1 MDLRE
6 TPEAKEKRLF
16 GIAEKHIRS
25 ILRDAPAYGSV
36 RAEFVLVDG
45 QITRVIYGA
54 EVARKLHNVEASR

>member
-16 GIAEKHIRS
+16 GVAEKHIKS
-25 ILRDAPAYGSV
+25 LLRDAPAYGSV
-36 RAEFVLVDG
+36 KAEFILVDG

-54 EVARKLHNVEASR
+54 EVARKLHNVGVGR

>member
-6 TPEAKEKRLF
+6 TPDAKEKRLF
-16 GIAEKHIRS
+16 GIVEKHIKS

-36 RAEFVLVDG
+36 KAEFILVDG

-54 EVARKLHNVEASR
+54 EVARKLHNVGAGR

>member
-16 GIAEKHIRS
+16 GIVEKHIKS
-25 ILRDAPAYGSV
+25 VLRDAPSYGSIK
-36 RAEFVLVDG
+36 AEFILVDG

-54 EVARKLHNVEASR
+54 EVAKKLHNVGAGQ